1 MPKATSGPACENL
14 ETMNLFHFFCFILSY
29 FFAFTVLF
37 YRFSIFYMK
46 TVILVCEFT
55 Y

>member
-29 FFAFTVLF
+29 FLHLLF
-37 YRFSIFYMK
+37 YFID
-46 TVILVCEFT
+46 LVYFT
-55 Y
+55 